1 VTRLT
6 DLRGLFA
13 CALACLLV
21 AQPAHA
27 YQERIMATIARIGV
41 TAEQQA
47 GFDRVIDEHYVALR
61 KMYTRQVREFG
72 GSELEKQVN
81 RGIRRLSSS
90 TEKKLTKVL
99 RPEQMEEARYLLEL
113 VGKQFRRDA
122 GISE

>member
-1 VTRLT
+1 VTRLA
-6 DLRGLFA
+6 DLRGVFA
-13 CALACLLV
+13 CVLACLLV

-61 KMYTRQVREFG
+61 KMYARQVREFG

-81 RGIRRLSSS
+81 RGIRRLSGS

-99 RPEQMEEARYLLEL
+99 RPEQMEEARYLLDL